1 MKYFSLI
8 GVMFF
13 LLLSGCKVDYV
24 SRVDSNKVYA
34 TGSACGTSKEQ
45 VKEDAVNDITK
56 NYPLIAKDLK
66 EYISVYSV
74 ESNTSICYEAVITH
88 KRWSRYASVFQ
99 DRKEQITEHSTEYVG
114 IFEYNNKDVLINTL
128 LTERQQFNKKL
139 ETAKKIA
146 PMKVEPFSVDFKSL
160 ENSINVLPSVK
171 MKVQGC
177 NSSKNYK
184 CDVKFVANVKDESK
198 ELTYLW
204 DFGEGS
210 KSEKKSATH
219 RYATEGSYSVS
230 LQVTDESGLSTFRV
244 KDVLVT
250 KSKQKQKKK
259 AKKKSSLKA
268 YFILKKKYYSVN
280 QNVFFDNRSRS
291 TGSEIKEYLWEFGDG
306 ETSTVRNPKHSYKKT
321 GKYVV
326 KYKVCNAEQDCA
338 YASTR
343 VNVVTPS
350 KKKAKPAAVK
360 KPVAKAPAKRETP
373 VLKTAGID
381 AKKGETIQSYMAIK
395 GPAAKTIAK
404 KNATMKAYL
413 YGSVWLLVKRDKIEC
428 AVQEGALKT
437 SLMGHPKKCRWHEKN
452 EKDHMV
458 MLQQ

>member
-1 MKYFSLI
+1 MGSIVKYFSLMS
-8 GVMFF
+8 VVFF

-24 SRVDSNKVYA
+24 SRADSNKAYVS
-34 TGSACGTSKEQ
+34 GSACGTSKEQ

-56 NYPLIAKDLK
+56 NYPLIAEDLK
-66 EYISVYSV
+66 EYISVYAL

-88 KRWSRYASVFQ
+88 KRWSRYASVIQ
-99 DRKEQITEHSTEYVG
+99 DKKEEITGHSTEYVG

-139 ETAKKIA
+139 ESAKKIA
-146 PMKVEPFSVDFKSL
+146 PMEVEPFSVDFKSL
-160 ENSINVLPSVK
+160 ENSVNVLPSVK
-171 MKVQGC
+171 MQVRGC

-184 CDVKFVANVKDESK
+184 CDVKFMANVKDESK

-268 YFILKKKYYSVN
+268 YFILKKKYYGVN
-280 QNVFFDNRSRS
+280 QSVFFDNRSRS
-291 TGSEIKEYLWEFGDG
+291 TASEIKEYLWDFGDG
-306 ETSTVRNPKHSYKKT
+306 ATSTVRNPKHSYKKR

-326 KYKVCNAEQDCA
+326 KYKVCNADKDCA

-343 VNVVTPS
+343 VNVITPA
-350 KKKAKPAAVK
+350 KKATAPKPVK
-360 KPVAKAPAKRETP
+360 KEQKAAILTTP
-373 VLKTAGID
+373 GID
-381 AKKGETIQSYMAIK
+381 AKAGETIESYMAKK
-395 GPAAKTIAK
+395 GPPAKKIAK
-404 KNATMKAYL
+404 KNATMTAYL
-413 YGSVWLLVKRDKIEC
+413 YGSVWVLAKRGKIEC
-428 AVQEGALKT
+428 AVQEDALKT
-437 SLMGHPKKCRWHEKN
+437 SLMGHPKKCRWHERN
-452 EKDHMV
+452 EKGHMV
-458 MLQQ
+458 MLKQ